1 MAFTVEDGTGLAN
14 SNAYITVAEYEA
26 YWTDR
31 GVDET
36 GVTEALLQAAIV
48 KATMYVDTAFKFR
61 GKRSTSTQALEF
73 PRAYLYD
80 ELGNL
85 IEGVPAKLKNAI
97 AEYAKR
103 ARTVDLWNVPEV
115 DTVGLLTSKRE
126 KVGPIETEF
135 QYQAGSVQSFK
146 PYPQADAWLR
156 DLIQQRGVYR

>member
-1 MAFTVEDGTGLAN
+1 MAFIVEDGTGLTNA
-14 SNAYITVAEYEA
+14 NAYVSLAAYKA
-26 YWTDR
+26 YWLDR
-31 GVDET
+31 NVDEDD
-36 GVTEALLQAAIV
+36 VEDEELQAAII

-61 GKRSTSTQALEF
+61 GQRFSSTQALQF

-80 ELGNL
+80 DLGNL

-115 DTVGLLTSKRE
+115 DSVGLLTSKRE

-135 QYQAGSVQSFK
+135 QYQAGSAQSFK

-156 DLIQQRGVYR
+156 DLVQQRGVYR